1 MADITPGSKVNVKIV
16 SYPTNAAAAKTI
28 VRLLSKDSTVVTEN
42 ARLRRIRKQQ
52 YNPQPRG
59 GRLYAGHL
67 VKQHPIKGVVGEQGT
82 IIASVDV
89 LTDLNSVKR
98 FVEVTPA

>member
-1 MADITPGSKVNVKIV
+1 MADITPGTKVTVKIV
-16 SYPTNAAAAKTI
+16 NHPTNAAAVKTL
-28 VRLLSKDSTVVTEN
+28 VRLLSKDADVLTEN

-67 VKQHPIKGVVGEQGT
+67 VKQHPIKGKIGEQGT
-82 IIASVDV
+82 IVASVDV

-98 FVEVTPA
+98 FVEVSPA